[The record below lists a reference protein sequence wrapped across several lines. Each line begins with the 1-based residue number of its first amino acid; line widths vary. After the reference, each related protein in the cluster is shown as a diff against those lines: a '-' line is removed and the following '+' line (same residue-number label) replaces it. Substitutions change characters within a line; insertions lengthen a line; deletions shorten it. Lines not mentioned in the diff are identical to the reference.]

1 MLEHAFGK
9 PQLARAVES
18 AVVETLRATRTPD
31 VGGNAT
37 TDQITD
43 AVLRHLRWSRWSAD
57 SEEEPAA
64 HADWGV

>member
-1 MLEHAFGK
+1 MDKANVLE
-9 PQLARAVES
+9 E
-18 AVVETLRATRTPD
+18 TRTPD

-43 AVLRHLRWSRWSAD
+43 AVLRHLRWSRWSVD